1 MEFKKFMGAALMA
14 LAIGGG
20 FASCSSD
27 DDEKESTQ
35 TLATPKYEEDA
46 ALFVIDSPSSPYG
59 SVELTSAGY
68 YIVTPSEFVNH
79 APAKKAGMLKAV
91 SRTIQIYEGK
101 YTKQGDNTYVLDGFG
116 TITVT
121 MDSETAASLDF
132 SLDNGNDFTLQ
143 AERQTQYADSKMTNN
158 LCRSWE
164 ITRYRLTIKLNGR
177 KMFDKEVAINKLQD
191 LYDALHKAD
200 PDWEPGDEDDVDI
213 SEMPHQVIFTKAGTY
228 MVKYN
233 DQSLAVSTWGWEDTS
248 KGLLR
253 YSWDYEH
260 LYDPDASGVVT
271 ISFPGNGL
279 MKLAESY
286 IEEDEEDSYVQ
297 TGTWTMR
304 QI

>member
-1 MEFKKFMGAALMA
+1 MEFKKFIGAALMA

-27 DDEKESTQ
+27 DDDKESTQ

-46 ALFVIDSPSSPYG
+46 ALFVIDTPSSPYG
-59 SVELTSAGY
+59 SVELTAAGY
-68 YIVTPSEFVNH
+68 YIVTPSGYVNN
-79 APAKKAGMLKAV
+79 APAKKAMLKAA
-91 SRTIQIYEGK
+91 SRTVQIYEGK

-121 MDSETAASLDF
+121 MDGETAASLDF
-132 SLDNGNDFTLQ
+132 SLDNGRDFTLK

-164 ITRYRLTIKLNGR
+164 ISRFRLTMKLNGR
-177 KMFDKEVAINKLQD
+177 KLFDKEVAINNLKE

-200 PDWEPGDEDDVDI
+200 PDWEPGDDDDMDF

-228 MVKYN
+228 MVKYT
-233 DQSLAVSTWGWEDTS
+233 DQSLAVSTWGWEDPS

-260 LYDPDASGVVT
+260 LYDPDESGVVT
-271 ISFPGNGL
+271 ISFPGNGV
-279 MKLAESY
+279 MKLSESY
-286 IEEDEEDSYVQ
+286 IEEDDEDRYVE
-297 TGTWTMR
+297 TGTWTLR